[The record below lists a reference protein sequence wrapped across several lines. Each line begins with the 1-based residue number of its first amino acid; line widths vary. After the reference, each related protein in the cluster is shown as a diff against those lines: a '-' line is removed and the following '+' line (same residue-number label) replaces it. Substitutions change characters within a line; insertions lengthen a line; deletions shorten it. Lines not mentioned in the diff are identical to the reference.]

1 MNWDIN
7 RDQFQFSFEE
17 ICEFATKLPFTKHN
31 LLRIPGMFYDPLGV
45 IPSMVLQT
53 CLLFKNICNKKLA
66 WDVIPAKF
74 AKEQNN
80 LLKSLG
86 NIKHIN
92 IDGYVSATSNPD
104 DVLELHGFCD
114 ASTVAYCAAIYI
126 RVISNSP
133 VIRHYLWR
141 NVDLF

>member
-1 MNWDIN
+1 
-7 RDQFQFSFEE
+7 
-17 ICEFATKLPFTKHN
+17 
-31 LLRIPGMFYDPLGV
+31 MFYDPLGV
-45 IPSMVLQT
+45 IPPMVLQT

-66 WDVIPAKF
+66 WDDVIPNKF
-74 AKEQNN
+74 AKEWNN

-92 IDGYVSATSNPD
+92 IDRYVSTTSNP

-114 ASTVAYCAAIYI
+114 ESTAAYCAAIYI

-133 VIRHYLWR
+133 VITSLL
-141 NVDLF
+141 VAKC